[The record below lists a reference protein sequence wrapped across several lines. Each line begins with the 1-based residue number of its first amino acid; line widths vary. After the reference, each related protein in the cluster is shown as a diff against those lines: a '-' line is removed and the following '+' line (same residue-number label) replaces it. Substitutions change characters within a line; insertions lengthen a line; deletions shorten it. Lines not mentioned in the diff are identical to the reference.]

1 MKKCCLLIVSIFT
14 IQALYGQVSKKDSLL
29 HELSVT
35 SRSDTTRVLVL
46 LQLSEIAV
54 ESGEEKD
61 FLAQALNESKRMQ
74 YEHGVAESCYSL
86 GWLSFRN
93 DEYDASLAYFSQALD
108 VFSSLSDQLGSA
120 KTLSRI
126 ATVREELGSY
136 EEALEY
142 YFQELEILEEIDAK
156 YSIANCYNNIGNLFR
171 IQDDF
176 DKAMFYFKSALAIQ
190 NSLENEL
197 SAAGVLNSIAL
208 VHGELKQYDSA
219 IHLYYQV
226 LHVADENSS
235 KNLAAIASN
244 NLGKDYR
251 NIAAYDSALKYLK
264 RADELNVADGSAS
277 GHALAQTNLAETY
290 LLKKD
295 YGEALKYANES
306 YRLAKELGNKRLIS
320 RSSNLLYQ
328 IHEAGGDYKKAF
340 EYLKSYKIYEDSLFD
355 SQKYESIAK
364 LELAYNVEKKEQQ
377 IAALQRENEL
387 AALRRNILIGSVIVT
402 GLIGFLL
409 YNQQRLR
416 SRKNRLLLEKEK
428 EVDRMKSRFFA
439 NISHEF
445 RTPLTLLIGPIDQI
459 KQSVSD
465 ERLQLFLDIMKRNAG
480 RLLAQVN
487 QLLDLSKLDSGQLKL
502 KVVEFDCVPFLKG
515 IVMSF
520 DSLARTRKINFGF
533 SSEVDQLMLCADK
546 DSLEKIIVNLVTNAL
561 KFTRAGDT
569 VSVAVLKVE
578 GSQLLPSGSEAL
590 EIVVKDTGIGF
601 DAQTAEHIFE
611 RYYHTESDMQ
621 ASTGIGLALVKELVE
636 SHSGA
641 IEAKGVKGEGS
652 LFRVHLPLGKSH
664 WERLTIYPN
673 TADYTAEVMAD
684 DVPLNDAEAG
694 TDTGAE
700 KTLLLIEDNE
710 DVRLFIRKILEDQF
724 KVLEAPD
731 GKSGIRQAQEQVPDL
746 IVTDIMMP
754 GMDGYEVTR
763 QLKTHMETSHIP
775 VIMLTAKADLES
787 KLQGLETEADD
798 YLTKPF
804 EATELLARVDNL
816 IQSRAKLREQFS
828 QIVTLKPKGVAITS
842 IDAAFLDKLMVSIE
856 DHLDDANLSVEYLG
870 GLIGMSRSQLY
881 RKLQAITGLSPNQ
894 LIRDIRLARSMEL
907 LKNNS
912 GTAAEIAYMVGFSS
926 PNYFSKCF
934 HDKYGFAPGEVRK
947 QYDPHSSGL

>member
-29 HELSVT
+29 HELSIAT
-35 SRSDTTRVLVL
+35 GRDTTRVLVL

-61 FLAQALNESKRMQ
+61 FLTQALNESNRLQ

-86 GWLSFRN
+86 GWLSFTN
-93 DEYDASLAYFSQALD
+93 DEYDAALAYFSQALD
-108 VFSSLSDQLGSA
+108 VFSSLSDQRGSA

-142 YFQELEILEEIDAK
+142 YFRELEILEEIDAK

-171 IQDDF
+171 IQDEF

-197 SAAGVLNSIAL
+197 SAAGVLNNIAL

-219 IHLYYQV
+219 IHVYYQV
-226 LHVADENSS
+226 LRVADKNSS
-235 KNLAAIASN
+235 RDLAAIASN

-251 NIAAYDSALKYLK
+251 NIASYDSALKYLEK
-264 RADELNVADGSAS
+264 ADGLMLAEGSVS
-277 GHALAQTNLAETY
+277 GHALAQTNMAETF
-290 LLKKD
+290 LLKKE
-295 YGEALKYANES
+295 YPQALKYATEG
-306 YRLAKELGNKRLIS
+306 YRLGKELNNKRLIS

-340 EYLKSYKIYEDSLFD
+340 EYLKSYKVYEDSLFD

-364 LELAYNVEKKEQQ
+364 LELAYSVEKKEQQ

-387 AALRRNILIGSVIVT
+387 ATLRRNILIGSVIVT

-520 DSLARTRKINFGF
+520 DSLARTREINFGF
-533 SSEVDQLMLCADK
+533 SSDVDQLTLCADK

-561 KFTRAGDT
+561 KFTRAGDM

-578 GSQLLPSGSEAL
+578 GSQLLPSGGEAL

-611 RYYHTESDMQ
+611 RYYHTESDLQ

-641 IEAKGVKGEGS
+641 IEAQGITGKGS
-652 LFRVHLPLGKSH
+652 LFRIHLPLGWEH
-664 WERLTIYPN
+664 WHGVSIAP
-673 TADYTAEVMAD
+673 
-684 DVPLNDAEAG
+684 
-694 TDTGAE
+694 DTGDYSVNVQPYEDGPGADQE
-700 KTLLLIEDNE
+700 KETEGNKTLLVIEDNE

-724 KVLEAPD
+724 NVLEAPD
-731 GKSGIRQAQEQVPDL
+731 GKSGIEQAKERVPDL

-763 QLKTHMETSHIP
+763 QLKTHIETSHIP
-775 VIMLTAKADLES
+775 VVMLTAKAGLES
-787 KLQGLETEADD
+787 KLEGLETEADD

-804 EATELLARVDNL
+804 NAAELLARINNL
-816 IQSRAKLREQFS
+816 IQSRTRLREQFG
-828 QIVTLKPKGVAITS
+828 QIITLKPKDVAISS

-856 DHLDDANLSVEYLG
+856 NHLDDASLSVEYLG

-912 GTAAEIAYMVGFSS
+912 GTAAEIAYMVGFNS